1 MTFVDRPWH
10 ALRGL
15 WRASAPLTAVGVLML
30 VAFAVTVVGLWV
42 DPRTIVGAPAWLKP
56 AKFAISIAIFTLTM
70 AWMLTQVEGWRRVAR
85 VAGGT
90 AALVFVLEFVIIS
103 TQAWRGTTS
112 HFNVATPIDASLFGV
127 MGTAILLQ
135 TLTTVAVAVA
145 MWRTRFTDRAL
156 GWALRL
162 GLVVS
167 ILGASTGGLMT
178 RPTAAQLEAAAIARP
193 TVIGAHTVGAPDGGP
208 GLPGTNWSTEHG
220 DIRVAH
226 FVGLH
231 AMQALPLFAL
241 WLRRRRDADVVRVRA
256 VWAAAG
262 SYTAMFLILLAQAL
276 RGQSLVQPDA
286 LTIAMLVA
294 WAAGSLAAFAAAARG
309 AAVRQRE
316 HWMAV

>member
-276 RGQSLVQPDA
+276 HGQSLVQPDA